1 MSILF
6 ATFPIPHTEKLEWL
20 QVISLPVSECSGL
33 AWSSRV
39 SWQPGLVLPQP
50 GAGQAADTGDTS
62 LGMGTKHQPSSGVC
76 YLSVQA
82 TDDWYTLGTWRGC
95 SLLGPE
101 WGVAGC
107 DPSSRQSWWVRCY
120 APHPFFAKKCS
131 DYWQWLFW
139 TKGTRAISL
148 SPTKVAVA
156 AVVSSQAVKTPHHPW
171 ASPMLLHPVYPEACL
186 QIALVWV
193 FFTDFR

>member
-1 MSILF
+1 MLWKPGTFTLHSTVIRQSKNRRILCLF
-6 ATFPIPHTEKLEWL
+6 CLEPFPHREIGVYLPAVEWL

-39 SWQPGLVLPQP
+39 SLAARTCPTSARWR
-50 GAGQAADTGDTS
+50 AGSRHWDTS

-82 TDDWYTLGTWRGC
+82 TDDCHTLGTWRRC

-101 WGVAGC
+101 WGVTGY
-107 DPSSRQSWWVRCY
+107 DPSSRQSWWVRCC

-148 SPTKVAVA
+148 SPTKAAVA
-156 AVVSSQAVKTPHHPW
+156 AVVSSQAVKTP
-171 ASPMLLHPVYPEACL
+171 
-186 QIALVWV
+186 
-193 FFTDFR
+193 